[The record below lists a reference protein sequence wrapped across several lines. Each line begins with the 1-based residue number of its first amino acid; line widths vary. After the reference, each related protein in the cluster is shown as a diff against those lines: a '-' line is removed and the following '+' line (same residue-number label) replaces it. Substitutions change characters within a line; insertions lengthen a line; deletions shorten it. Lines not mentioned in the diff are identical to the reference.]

1 MTVPKFKTYS
11 LSNLYKSPSSSYR
24 PRLRSIKDIQAA
36 LEQERLKQEMEEY
49 QRQQQALAELQ
60 YLNYLQQQEEAKA
73 AQEERKNAGFFKR
86 TGQTLLDFGGHI
98 AGGVSRGIEGVVDY
112 LGGLTGLMSEEQIAH
127 DWTSKN
133 ILQPLESHIEHSYIY
148 DLSPTGQTI
157 IRGVA
162 EGVGQML
169 PAIAA
174 TYLTGGGSLAYMT
187 TFGLGAAGGATQE
200 ALQEGATKKQALTYG
215 ALSGLKE
222 IMIEKLFSAGGQKL
236 ANVTGLADNV
246 IAKLPGK
253 TLQTIANIAGEGLE
267 EVAADLVDPFL
278 KQWTYKKGEPRDP
291 YDLEEMGLSFVIGSL
306 TAAVFEGANVVIQK
320 GTNADIGEILT
331 EYDNINKMNQAKAED
346 GILTEADIEE
356 GERLK
361 GELAAALQRKLN
373 RMSFPKQVEIAS
385 KYGEHELFVDYHP
398 EQPDARIA
406 AKPFEP
412 SIEKEIGGVVQDL
425 QTGKITSKEG
435 EEIAIQATFD
445 VSQVDETTQQR
456 IAGISKFAQDVKAKY
471 KNAPNIVFDNSLDEN
486 TNGFYDPKNNVIRIN
501 PNAENSYQRLFQ
513 HELDHYFENT
523 KGGNEYREFVL
534 NALKEEGSYD
544 SEYAK
549 IMETYASLL
558 EGKTETEKVSF
569 IEKEMSSRYSERL
582 FKDEASIKRLVEKKP
597 SLAKRIWEFIKD
609 LIARLKGESK
619 ELRTLRQAE
628 KLFAKALES
637 AETEVRT
644 EIDTEVK
651 YALAEKE
658 KAKQPE
664 TKEMAFKEKTRET
677 ALQVEGTE
685 VKSKQ
690 IQTLKKK
697 QLDEV
702 LKTNPMTDDYHV
714 GIRTLEDVKT
724 FGEVLND
731 KESFEWGDFSREQA
745 KEAFKKGKITVY
757 SSKDIKNGTFVST
770 SYQQALEYAGQN
782 KNKVNSKEVSIYD
795 VAWING
801 DEGIMAK
808 VDLEVDLDRNHSKT
822 INISANE
829 ETTTKKPETKEMAF
843 KETATQAI
851 EKYASKELMKQIED
865 KEFIYTVSPN
875 IETVDKAKKLVKD
888 VGIET
893 QLDEAISELDAMH
906 SATKQAEV
914 TIAKA
919 ALLVQKGNAVGL
931 NAKTADLI
939 ATMAATLNQLG
950 KTTQAA
956 SIIQK
961 LSPEGKFLTLQ
972 KLAGKFSQEIKT
984 KKRRYAHSKEFKII
998 KQERETKWLQKDI
1011 QVIKKQNITKLEVDI
1026 KLKPEFQESGIPSSV
1041 INNIVRLT
1049 PESQNYVDNL
1059 TSIFKEFV
1067 SDENKAGKYAEQYAE
1082 AVKND
1087 LQELKNRYDNDPVL
1101 IPVHM
1106 QEELSKA
1113 KSKEAIEAVSKKIEQ
1128 SLNMQKT
1135 GDFWDKMT
1143 QWRYISMLFNPK
1155 TWGRNYIGNVVMK
1168 NVVNLKN
1175 FVARAFEPIIV
1186 KDKSKR
1192 TRTFKKP
1199 SEKLLL
1205 FLEEHTGKH
1214 FQDIESKFQEMKPG
1228 KRVYASKSLEAVRK
1242 VTYWALETGDTIFVQ
1257 DRYMREFAEWA
1268 TAKGLTATDLQNNP
1282 KLMEQGSDYAMKQAL
1297 EATFKD
1303 SCRLIEI
1310 INRERARSRLADFTI
1325 SAVMPFTKT
1334 PINIARRGLEYS
1346 PLSIIKG
1353 MRDYKKVKSGEITVS
1368 EWVNTMSKG
1377 LTGSAILFLGMFLA
1391 STGLVKG
1398 GADENKKAASYEKAL
1413 GMQPFSIEIAGK
1425 SYTLD
1430 WVQPTAIPFFTGVEI
1445 YRALS
1450 QKDQADYWGMIG
1462 AYTTA
1467 LDPLTEMSFLQ
1478 GINRA
1483 LSSYDDNKIAGFAV
1497 ASMQSFLAQFFP
1509 TLGSQI
1515 AKAIDD
1521 TRRTTG
1527 TTGKGYS
1534 RKVKQSINYFK
1545 SKIPYYAQHLQP
1557 YVNVWGEEEV
1567 DTNWINRIMENF
1579 AYPFWVSEIEKTP
1592 VDEEIL
1598 RLYTAYGNTEV
1609 LPSIPNYYYTKNGV
1623 RIDMTEEEYTEFKKK
1638 VGKFSYEQLQAIIS
1652 SNFYQELDD
1661 ENKEKIIK
1669 KTYEY
1674 AREFAKGE
1682 RVFYAYQALGN
1693 MSHNLTLYL
1702 STISSI
1708 EGEKDDQGDT
1718 IYNSKKQKVIAYIEA
1733 QKLSK
1738 AQKYILYAHA
1748 GYKIPVS
1755 AWDTVKDYIN
1765 SLTTLSPEQKREY
1778 WEYLIR

>member
-36 LEQERLKQEMEEY
+36 VEQERLKQEMEEY

-60 YLNYLQQQEEAKA
+60 YLNYLKQQEEAKA

-86 TGQTLLDFGGHI
+86 TGQTLLDVGGHI

-133 ILQPLESHIEHSYIY
+133 ILQPLESQIEHSYIY

-157 IRGVA
+157 TRGVA

-187 TFGLGAAGGATQE
+187 TFGLSAAGGATQE
-200 ALQEGATKKQALTYG
+200 ALQEGTTKKQALAYG

-222 IMIEKLFSAGGQKL
+222 VMIEKLFSAGGQKL

-278 KQWTYKKGEPRDP
+278 KQWTYKKGEPREP

-346 GILTEADIEE
+346 GILTEADIKES
-356 GERLK
+356 ERLK

-373 RMSFPKQVEIAS
+373 KMSFPKQVEIVG

-435 EEIAIQATFD
+435 EEIAIQASFD

-471 KNAPNIVFDNSLDEN
+471 KNAPDIVFDNSLDEN

-513 HELDHYFENT
+513 HELNHYFENT

-651 YALAEKE
+651 YALAEEE
-658 KAKQPE
+658 KAKQ
-664 TKEMAFKEKTRET
+664 
-677 ALQVEGTE
+677 
-685 VKSKQ
+685 
-690 IQTLKKK
+690 
-697 QLDEV
+697 
-702 LKTNPMTDDYHV
+702 
-714 GIRTLEDVKT
+714 
-724 FGEVLND
+724 
-731 KESFEWGDFSREQA
+731 
-745 KEAFKKGKITVY
+745 
-757 SSKDIKNGTFVST
+757 
-770 SYQQALEYAGQN
+770 
-782 KNKVNSKEVSIYD
+782 
-795 VAWING
+795 
-801 DEGIMAK
+801 
-808 VDLEVDLDRNHSKT
+808 
-822 INISANE
+822 
-829 ETTTKKPETKEMAF
+829 PETKEMAF

-875 IETVDKAKKLVKD
+875 IETVDKAKNLVKD

-998 KQERETKWLQKDI
+998 KRERETKWLQKDI

-1175 FVARAFEPIIV
+1175 FVARAFEPIII

-1228 KRVYASKSLEAVRK
+1228 KRVYASKPLEAVRK
-1242 VTYWALETGDTIFVQ
+1242 ATYWALETGDTIFVR

-1310 INRERARSRLADFTI
+1310 INRERARSRLADFAI

-1346 PLSIIKG
+1346 PLSIIKA

-1398 GADENKKAASYEKAL
+1398 GADENKKADSYEKAL

-1567 DTNWINRIMENF
+1567 DTSWINRIMENF

-1609 LPSIPNYYYTKNGV
+1609 LPSIPNYYYTKDGV

-1718 IYNSKKQKVIAYIEA
+1718 IYNSKKQKVTAYIEA

-1755 AWDTVKDYIN
+1755 AWDTVKDYVN

>member
-73 AQEERKNAGFFKR
+73 AQEERKNADFFKR
-86 TGQTLLDFGGHI
+86 TGQTLLDVGGHI

-200 ALQEGATKKQALTYG
+200 ALQEGATKKQALAYG

-278 KQWTYKKGEPRDP
+278 KQWTYKKGEPREP

-356 GERLK
+356 GEGLK

-471 KNAPNIVFDNSLDEN
+471 KNAPDIVFDNSLDEN

-513 HELDHYFENT
+513 HELNHYFENT

-644 EIDTEVK
+644 EIDTEAI

-658 KAKQPE
+658 KAKQ
-664 TKEMAFKEKTRET
+664 
-677 ALQVEGTE
+677 
-685 VKSKQ
+685 
-690 IQTLKKK
+690 
-697 QLDEV
+697 
-702 LKTNPMTDDYHV
+702 
-714 GIRTLEDVKT
+714 
-724 FGEVLND
+724 
-731 KESFEWGDFSREQA
+731 
-745 KEAFKKGKITVY
+745 
-757 SSKDIKNGTFVST
+757 
-770 SYQQALEYAGQN
+770 
-782 KNKVNSKEVSIYD
+782 
-795 VAWING
+795 
-801 DEGIMAK
+801 
-808 VDLEVDLDRNHSKT
+808 
-822 INISANE
+822 
-829 ETTTKKPETKEMAF
+829 PETKEMAF

-893 QLDEAISELDAMH
+893 QLDEAISELEAMH

-914 TIAKA
+914 AIAKA

-998 KQERETKWLQKDI
+998 KRERETKWLRKDI

-1026 KLKPEFQESGIPSSV
+1026 KLKPEFQESGIPSRF

-1113 KSKEAIEAVSKKIEQ
+1113 KSKEAIEEISKKIEQ

-1168 NVVNLKN
+1168 NVVNFKN
-1175 FVARAFEPIIV
+1175 FVARALEPIII

-1228 KRVYASKSLEAVRK
+1228 KRVYASKPLEAVRK

-1310 INRERARSRLADFTI
+1310 INRERARSRLADFAI

-1368 EWVNTMSKG
+1368 EWVNTTSKG

-1430 WVQPTAIPFFTGVEI
+1430 WVEPAAIPFFTGVEI

-1450 QKDQADYWGMIG
+1450 QKGQADYWGMIG

-1592 VDEEIL
+1592 VDKEIL

-1609 LPSIPNYYYTKNGV
+1609 LPSIPNYYYTKDGV

-1682 RVFYAYQALGN
+1682 RVFYAYQALRN
-1693 MSHNLTLYL
+1693 KSHNLTLYL

>member
-36 LEQERLKQEMEEY
+36 VEQERLKQEMEEY

-60 YLNYLQQQEEAKA
+60 YLNYLKQQEEAKA

-86 TGQTLLDFGGHI
+86 TGQTLLDVGGHI

-157 IRGVA
+157 TRGVA

-187 TFGLGAAGGATQE
+187 TFGLSAAGGATQE
-200 ALQEGATKKQALTYG
+200 ALQEGTTKKQALAYG

-222 IMIEKLFSAGGQKL
+222 VMIEKLFSAGGQKL

-278 KQWTYKKGEPRDP
+278 KQWTYKKGEPREP

-346 GILTEADIEE
+346 GILTEADIKES
-356 GERLK
+356 ERLK

-373 RMSFPKQVEIAS
+373 KMSFPKQVEIVG

-435 EEIAIQATFD
+435 EEIAIQASFD

-471 KNAPNIVFDNSLDEN
+471 KNAPDIVFDNSLDEN

-513 HELDHYFENT
+513 HELNHYFENT

-651 YALAEKE
+651 YALAEEE
-658 KAKQPE
+658 KAKQ
-664 TKEMAFKEKTRET
+664 
-677 ALQVEGTE
+677 
-685 VKSKQ
+685 
-690 IQTLKKK
+690 
-697 QLDEV
+697 
-702 LKTNPMTDDYHV
+702 
-714 GIRTLEDVKT
+714 
-724 FGEVLND
+724 
-731 KESFEWGDFSREQA
+731 
-745 KEAFKKGKITVY
+745 
-757 SSKDIKNGTFVST
+757 
-770 SYQQALEYAGQN
+770 
-782 KNKVNSKEVSIYD
+782 
-795 VAWING
+795 
-801 DEGIMAK
+801 
-808 VDLEVDLDRNHSKT
+808 
-822 INISANE
+822 
-829 ETTTKKPETKEMAF
+829 PETKEMAF

-875 IETVDKAKKLVKD
+875 IETVDKAKNLVKD

-998 KQERETKWLQKDI
+998 KRERETKWLQKDI

-1175 FVARAFEPIIV
+1175 FVARAFEPIII

-1228 KRVYASKSLEAVRK
+1228 KRVYASKPLEAVRK
-1242 VTYWALETGDTIFVQ
+1242 ATYWALETGDTIFVR

-1310 INRERARSRLADFTI
+1310 INRERARSRLADFAI

-1346 PLSIIKG
+1346 PLSIIKA

-1398 GADENKKAASYEKAL
+1398 GADENKKADSYEKAL

-1567 DTNWINRIMENF
+1567 DTSWINRIMENF

-1609 LPSIPNYYYTKNGV
+1609 LPSIPNYYYTKDGV

-1718 IYNSKKQKVIAYIEA
+1718 IYNSKKQKVTAYIEA

-1755 AWDTVKDYIN
+1755 AWDTVKDYVN

>member
-60 YLNYLQQQEEAKA
+60 YLNYLKQQEEAKA

-86 TGQTLLDFGGHI
+86 TGQTLLDVGGHI
-98 AGGVSRGIEGVVDY
+98 VGGVSRGIEGVVDY

-133 ILQPLESHIEHSYIY
+133 ILQPLESQIEHSYIY

-157 IRGVA
+157 TRGVA

-187 TFGLGAAGGATQE
+187 TFGLSAAGGATQE
-200 ALQEGATKKQALTYG
+200 ALQEGATKKQALAYG
-215 ALSGLKE
+215 TLSGLKE
-222 IMIEKLFSAGGQKL
+222 VMIEKLFSAGGQKL
-236 ANVTGLADNV
+236 ANVTGLTDNV

-278 KQWTYKKGEPRDP
+278 KQWTYKKGEPREP
-291 YDLEEMGLSFVIGSL
+291 YDLEEMGLSFAIGSL

-412 SIEKEIGGVVQDL
+412 SIEKEIGDVVQDL

-435 EEIAIQATFD
+435 EEIAIQASFD

-471 KNAPNIVFDNSLDEN
+471 KNAPDIVFDNSLDEN

-513 HELDHYFENT
+513 HELNHYFENT

-664 TKEMAFKEKTRET
+664 TKEMAFKE
-677 ALQVEGTE
+677 
-685 VKSKQ
+685 
-690 IQTLKKK
+690 
-697 QLDEV
+697 
-702 LKTNPMTDDYHV
+702 
-714 GIRTLEDVKT
+714 
-724 FGEVLND
+724 
-731 KESFEWGDFSREQA
+731 
-745 KEAFKKGKITVY
+745 
-757 SSKDIKNGTFVST
+757 
-770 SYQQALEYAGQN
+770 
-782 KNKVNSKEVSIYD
+782 
-795 VAWING
+795 
-801 DEGIMAK
+801 
-808 VDLEVDLDRNHSKT
+808 
-822 INISANE
+822 
-829 ETTTKKPETKEMAF
+829 
-843 KETATQAI
+843 TATQAI

-875 IETVDKAKKLVKD
+875 IETVDKAKNLVKD

-998 KQERETKWLQKDI
+998 KRERETKWLQKDI

-1026 KLKPEFQESGIPSSV
+1026 KLKPEFQESGIPSRF

-1113 KSKEAIEAVSKKIEQ
+1113 KSKEAIEEISKKIEQ
-1128 SLNMQKT
+1128 SLNTQKT

-1175 FVARAFEPIIV
+1175 FVARVFEPIII

-1228 KRVYASKSLEAVRK
+1228 KRVYASKPLEAVRK
-1242 VTYWALETGDTIFVQ
+1242 ATYWALETGDTIFVR

-1310 INRERARSRLADFTI
+1310 INRERARSRLADFAI

-1346 PLSIIKG
+1346 PLSIIKA

-1398 GADENKKAASYEKAL
+1398 GADENKKADSYEKAL

-1430 WVQPTAIPFFTGVEI
+1430 WIQPTAIPFFTGVEI

-1567 DTNWINRIMENF
+1567 DTSWINRIMENF

-1609 LPSIPNYYYTKNGV
+1609 LPSIPNYYYTKDGV

-1718 IYNSKKQKVIAYIEA
+1718 IYNSKKQKVTAYIEA

-1755 AWDTVKDYIN
+1755 AWDTVKDYVN

>member
-60 YLNYLQQQEEAKA
+60 YLNYLKQQEEARA

-86 TGQTLLDFGGHI
+86 TGQTLLDVGGHI

-174 TYLTGGGSLAYMT
+174 TYLTGGGSLAYMA

-200 ALQEGATKKQALTYG
+200 ALQEGATKKQALAYG

-278 KQWTYKKGEPRDP
+278 KQWTYKKGEPREP

-346 GILTEADIEE
+346 GILTEADIKE

-412 SIEKEIGGVVQDL
+412 SIEKEIGSVVQDL

-456 IAGISKFAQDVKAKY
+456 IAGISKFAQAVKAKY
-471 KNAPNIVFDNSLDEN
+471 KNAPDIVFDNSLDEN

-501 PNAENSYQRLFQ
+501 PNAENSYQRIFQ

-651 YALAEKE
+651 YALAEEE
-658 KAKQPE
+658 KAKQ
-664 TKEMAFKEKTRET
+664 
-677 ALQVEGTE
+677 
-685 VKSKQ
+685 
-690 IQTLKKK
+690 
-697 QLDEV
+697 
-702 LKTNPMTDDYHV
+702 
-714 GIRTLEDVKT
+714 
-724 FGEVLND
+724 
-731 KESFEWGDFSREQA
+731 
-745 KEAFKKGKITVY
+745 
-757 SSKDIKNGTFVST
+757 
-770 SYQQALEYAGQN
+770 
-782 KNKVNSKEVSIYD
+782 
-795 VAWING
+795 
-801 DEGIMAK
+801 
-808 VDLEVDLDRNHSKT
+808 
-822 INISANE
+822 
-829 ETTTKKPETKEMAF
+829 PETKEMAF

-893 QLDEAISELDAMH
+893 QLDEAISELNAMH

-998 KQERETKWLQKDI
+998 KQERETKWLRKDI

-1026 KLKPEFQESGIPSSV
+1026 KLKPEFQESGIPSRF

-1101 IPVHM
+1101 IPIHM

-1135 GDFWDKMT
+1135 GDFWDKIT

-1175 FVARAFEPIIV
+1175 FVARAFEPIII

-1228 KRVYASKSLEAVRK
+1228 KRVYASKPLEAVRK
-1242 VTYWALETGDTIFVQ
+1242 VTYWALETGDTIFVR

-1310 INRERARSRLADFTI
+1310 INRERARSRLADFAI

-1346 PLSIIKG
+1346 PLSIIKA

-1450 QKDQADYWGMIG
+1450 QKDQADYWGIIG

-1609 LPSIPNYYYTKNGV
+1609 LPSIPNYYYTKDGV

-1638 VGKFSYEQLQAIIS
+1638 VGKFSYEQLQAIFS

-1682 RVFYAYQALGN
+1682 RVFYAYQALRN
-1693 MSHNLTLYL
+1693 KSHNLTLYL

-1718 IYNSKKQKVIAYIEA
+1718 IYNSKKQKVTAYIEA

-1755 AWDTVKDYIN
+1755 AWDTVKDYVN

>member
-60 YLNYLQQQEEAKA
+60 YLNYLKQQEEAKA

-86 TGQTLLDFGGHI
+86 TGQTLLDVGGHI

-133 ILQPLESHIEHSYIY
+133 ILQPLESQIEHSYIY

-157 IRGVA
+157 TRGVA

-187 TFGLGAAGGATQE
+187 TFGLSAAGGATQE
-200 ALQEGATKKQALTYG
+200 ALQEGTTKKQALAYG

-222 IMIEKLFSAGGQKL
+222 VMIEKLFSAGGQKL
-236 ANVTGLADNV
+236 ANVTGLTDNV

-278 KQWTYKKGEPRDP
+278 KQWTYKKGEPREP

-346 GILTEADIEE
+346 GILTEADIKES
-356 GERLK
+356 ERLK

-373 RMSFPKQVEIAS
+373 KMSFPKQVEIVG

-435 EEIAIQATFD
+435 EEIAIQASFD

-471 KNAPNIVFDNSLDEN
+471 KNAPDIVFDNSLDEN

-513 HELDHYFENT
+513 HELNHYFENT

-651 YALAEKE
+651 YALAEEE
-658 KAKQPE
+658 KAKQ
-664 TKEMAFKEKTRET
+664 
-677 ALQVEGTE
+677 
-685 VKSKQ
+685 
-690 IQTLKKK
+690 
-697 QLDEV
+697 
-702 LKTNPMTDDYHV
+702 
-714 GIRTLEDVKT
+714 
-724 FGEVLND
+724 
-731 KESFEWGDFSREQA
+731 
-745 KEAFKKGKITVY
+745 
-757 SSKDIKNGTFVST
+757 
-770 SYQQALEYAGQN
+770 
-782 KNKVNSKEVSIYD
+782 
-795 VAWING
+795 
-801 DEGIMAK
+801 
-808 VDLEVDLDRNHSKT
+808 
-822 INISANE
+822 
-829 ETTTKKPETKEMAF
+829 PETKEMAF

-875 IETVDKAKKLVKD
+875 IETVDKAKNLVKD

-1175 FVARAFEPIIV
+1175 FVARAFEPIII

-1228 KRVYASKSLEAVRK
+1228 KRVYASKPLEAVRK
-1242 VTYWALETGDTIFVQ
+1242 ATYWALETGDTIFVR

-1310 INRERARSRLADFTI
+1310 INRERARSRLADFAI

-1346 PLSIIKG
+1346 PLSIIKA

-1398 GADENKKAASYEKAL
+1398 GADENKKADSYEKAL

-1567 DTNWINRIMENF
+1567 DTSWINRIMENF

-1609 LPSIPNYYYTKNGV
+1609 LPSIPNYYYTKDGV

-1718 IYNSKKQKVIAYIEA
+1718 IYNSKKQKVTAYIEA

-1755 AWDTVKDYIN
+1755 AWDTVKDYVN

>member
-73 AQEERKNAGFFKR
+73 AQEERKNADFFKR
-86 TGQTLLDFGGHI
+86 TGHTLLDVGGHI
-98 AGGVSRGIEGVVDY
+98 AGGISRGIEGVVDY

-200 ALQEGATKKQALTYG
+200 ALQEGATKKQALAYG

-278 KQWTYKKGEPRDP
+278 KQWTYKKGEPREP

-306 TAAVFEGANVVIQK
+306 TAAVFEGANVIIQK

-471 KNAPNIVFDNSLDEN
+471 KNAPDIVFDNSLDEN

-513 HELDHYFENT
+513 HELNHYFENT

-697 QLDEV
+697 QLDEI

-745 KEAFKKGKITVY
+745 KEAFKKGTITVY

-808 VDLEVDLDRNHSKT
+808 VDLDINHSKT

-998 KQERETKWLQKDI
+998 KQERETKWLRKDI

-1026 KLKPEFQESGIPSSV
+1026 KLKPEFQESGIPSRF

-1087 LQELKNRYDNDPVL
+1087 LQELKNRYDNEPVL

-1155 TWGRNYIGNVVMK
+1155 TWGRNYFGNVIMK
-1168 NVVNLKN
+1168 IVVNLKN
-1175 FVARAFEPIIV
+1175 FVARALEPIII

-1228 KRVYASKSLEAVRK
+1228 KRIYASKSLEAVRK
-1242 VTYWALETGDTIFVQ
+1242 ATYWALETGDTIFVQ

-1310 INRERARSRLADFTI
+1310 INRERARSRLADFAI

-1353 MRDYKKVKSGEITVS
+1353 MKDYKKVKSGEITVS

-1430 WVQPTAIPFFTGVEI
+1430 WVEPAAIPFFTGVEI

-1567 DTNWINRIMENF
+1567 DTSWINRTMENF

-1609 LPSIPNYYYTKNGV
+1609 LPSIPNYYYTKDGV

-1638 VGKFSYEQLQAIIS
+1638 VGKFSYEQLQAIFS

-1682 RVFYAYQALGN
+1682 RVFYAYQALRN
-1693 MSHNLTLYL
+1693 KSHNLTLYL

-1718 IYNSKKQKVIAYIEA
+1718 IYNSKKQKVTAYIEA

-1755 AWDTVKDYIN
+1755 AWDTVKDYVN

>member
-73 AQEERKNAGFFKR
+73 AQEERKNADFFKR
-86 TGQTLLDFGGHI
+86 TGQTLLDVGGHI

-133 ILQPLESHIEHSYIY
+133 ILQPLESQIEYSYIY

-200 ALQEGATKKQALTYG
+200 ALQEGATKKQALAYG

-278 KQWTYKKGEPRDP
+278 KQWTYKKGEPREP
-291 YDLEEMGLSFVIGSL
+291 YDLEEMGLSFAIGSL

-471 KNAPNIVFDNSLDEN
+471 KNAPDIVFDNSLDEN

-501 PNAENSYQRLFQ
+501 PNAKNSYQRLFQ

-664 TKEMAFKEKTRET
+664 TKEMAFKE
-677 ALQVEGTE
+677 
-685 VKSKQ
+685 
-690 IQTLKKK
+690 
-697 QLDEV
+697 
-702 LKTNPMTDDYHV
+702 
-714 GIRTLEDVKT
+714 
-724 FGEVLND
+724 
-731 KESFEWGDFSREQA
+731 
-745 KEAFKKGKITVY
+745 
-757 SSKDIKNGTFVST
+757 
-770 SYQQALEYAGQN
+770 
-782 KNKVNSKEVSIYD
+782 
-795 VAWING
+795 
-801 DEGIMAK
+801 
-808 VDLEVDLDRNHSKT
+808 
-822 INISANE
+822 
-829 ETTTKKPETKEMAF
+829 
-843 KETATQAI
+843 TATQAI

-998 KQERETKWLQKDI
+998 KRERETKWLQKDI

-1026 KLKPEFQESGIPSSV
+1026 KLKPEFQESGIPSRF

-1113 KSKEAIEAVSKKIEQ
+1113 KSKEAIEAISKKIEQ
-1128 SLNMQKT
+1128 SLNTQKT

-1175 FVARAFEPIIV
+1175 FVARALEPIIV

-1228 KRVYASKSLEAVRK
+1228 KRVYASKPLEAVRK
-1242 VTYWALETGDTIFVQ
+1242 VTYWALETGDTIFVR

-1310 INRERARSRLADFTI
+1310 INRERARSRLADFAI

-1718 IYNSKKQKVIAYIEA
+1718 IYNSKKQKVTAYIEA

-1755 AWDTVKDYIN
+1755 AWDTVKDYVN

>member
-36 LEQERLKQEMEEY
+36 VEQERLKQEMEEY

-60 YLNYLQQQEEAKA
+60 YLNYLKQQEEAKA

-86 TGQTLLDFGGHI
+86 TGQTLLDVGGHI

-157 IRGVA
+157 TRGVA

-187 TFGLGAAGGATQE
+187 TFGLSAAGGATQE
-200 ALQEGATKKQALTYG
+200 ALQEDATKKQALAYG

-222 IMIEKLFSAGGQKL
+222 VMIEKLFSAGGQKL

-278 KQWTYKKGEPRDP
+278 KQWTYKKGEPREP

-346 GILTEADIEE
+346 GILTEADIKES
-356 GERLK
+356 ERLK

-373 RMSFPKQVEIAS
+373 KMSFPKQVEIVG

-435 EEIAIQATFD
+435 EEIAIQASFD

-471 KNAPNIVFDNSLDEN
+471 KNAPDIVFDNSLDEN

-513 HELDHYFENT
+513 HELNHYFENT

-651 YALAEKE
+651 YALAEEE
-658 KAKQPE
+658 KAKQ
-664 TKEMAFKEKTRET
+664 
-677 ALQVEGTE
+677 
-685 VKSKQ
+685 
-690 IQTLKKK
+690 
-697 QLDEV
+697 
-702 LKTNPMTDDYHV
+702 
-714 GIRTLEDVKT
+714 
-724 FGEVLND
+724 
-731 KESFEWGDFSREQA
+731 
-745 KEAFKKGKITVY
+745 
-757 SSKDIKNGTFVST
+757 
-770 SYQQALEYAGQN
+770 
-782 KNKVNSKEVSIYD
+782 
-795 VAWING
+795 
-801 DEGIMAK
+801 
-808 VDLEVDLDRNHSKT
+808 
-822 INISANE
+822 
-829 ETTTKKPETKEMAF
+829 PETKEMAF

-875 IETVDKAKKLVKD
+875 IETVDKAKNLVKD

-1175 FVARAFEPIIV
+1175 FVARAFEPIII

-1228 KRVYASKSLEAVRK
+1228 KRVYASKPLEAVRK
-1242 VTYWALETGDTIFVQ
+1242 ATYWALETGDTIFVR

-1310 INRERARSRLADFTI
+1310 INRERARSRLADFAI

-1346 PLSIIKG
+1346 PLSIIKA

-1398 GADENKKAASYEKAL
+1398 GADENKKADSYEKAL

-1567 DTNWINRIMENF
+1567 DTSWINRIMENF

-1609 LPSIPNYYYTKNGV
+1609 LPSIPNYYYTKDGV

-1718 IYNSKKQKVIAYIEA
+1718 IYNSKKQKVTAYIEA

-1755 AWDTVKDYIN
+1755 AWDTVKDYVN

>member
-60 YLNYLQQQEEAKA
+60 YLNYLKQQEEAKA

-86 TGQTLLDFGGHI
+86 TGQTLLDVGGHI

-157 IRGVA
+157 TRGVA

-187 TFGLGAAGGATQE
+187 TFGLSAAGGATQE
-200 ALQEGATKKQALTYG
+200 ALQEDATKKQALAYG

-222 IMIEKLFSAGGQKL
+222 VMIEKLFSAGGQKL

-278 KQWTYKKGEPRDP
+278 KQWTYKKGEPREP

-346 GILTEADIEE
+346 GILTEADIKES
-356 GERLK
+356 ERLK

-373 RMSFPKQVEIAS
+373 KMSFPKQVEIVG

-435 EEIAIQATFD
+435 EEIAIQASFD

-471 KNAPNIVFDNSLDEN
+471 KNAPDIVFDNSLDEN

-513 HELDHYFENT
+513 HELNHYFENT

-664 TKEMAFKEKTRET
+664 TKEMAFKE
-677 ALQVEGTE
+677 
-685 VKSKQ
+685 
-690 IQTLKKK
+690 
-697 QLDEV
+697 
-702 LKTNPMTDDYHV
+702 
-714 GIRTLEDVKT
+714 
-724 FGEVLND
+724 
-731 KESFEWGDFSREQA
+731 
-745 KEAFKKGKITVY
+745 
-757 SSKDIKNGTFVST
+757 
-770 SYQQALEYAGQN
+770 
-782 KNKVNSKEVSIYD
+782 
-795 VAWING
+795 
-801 DEGIMAK
+801 
-808 VDLEVDLDRNHSKT
+808 
-822 INISANE
+822 
-829 ETTTKKPETKEMAF
+829 
-843 KETATQAI
+843 TATQAI

-875 IETVDKAKKLVKD
+875 IETVDKAKNLVKD

-998 KQERETKWLQKDI
+998 KRERETKWLQKDI

-1175 FVARAFEPIIV
+1175 FVARAFEPIII

-1228 KRVYASKSLEAVRK
+1228 KRVYASKPLEAVRK
-1242 VTYWALETGDTIFVQ
+1242 ATYWALETGDTIFVR

-1310 INRERARSRLADFTI
+1310 INRERARSRLADFAI

-1346 PLSIIKG
+1346 PLSIIKA

-1398 GADENKKAASYEKAL
+1398 GADENKKADSYEKAL

-1567 DTNWINRIMENF
+1567 DTSWINRIMENF

-1609 LPSIPNYYYTKNGV
+1609 LPSIPNYYYTKDGV

-1718 IYNSKKQKVIAYIEA
+1718 IYNSKKQKVTAYIEA

-1755 AWDTVKDYIN
+1755 AWDTVKDYVN

>member
-86 TGQTLLDFGGHI
+86 TGHTLLDVGGHI
-98 AGGVSRGIEGVVDY
+98 VGGFSRGIEGVVDY

-133 ILQPLESHIEHSYIY
+133 ILQPLESQIEHSYIY

-174 TYLTGGGSLAYMT
+174 TYLTGGGSLVYMT
-187 TFGLGAAGGATQE
+187 TFGLSAAGSATQE
-200 ALQEGATKKQALTYG
+200 ALQEDATKKQALAYG
-215 ALSGLKE
+215 TLSGLKE
-222 IMIEKLFSAGGQKL
+222 VMIEKLFSAGGQKL
-236 ANVTGLADNV
+236 ANVTGLTDNI

-278 KQWTYKKGEPRDP
+278 KQWTYKKGEPREP
-291 YDLEEMGLSFVIGSL
+291 YDLEEMGLSFAIGSL
-306 TAAVFEGANVVIQK
+306 TAAVFESANVVIQK

-471 KNAPNIVFDNSLDEN
+471 KNAPDIVFDNSLDEN

-501 PNAENSYQRLFQ
+501 PNAENSYQRLLQ
-513 HELDHYFENT
+513 HELNHYFENT

-651 YALAEKE
+651 YALED
-658 KAKQPE
+658 
-664 TKEMAFKEKTRET
+664 
-677 ALQVEGTE
+677 GTE

-745 KEAFKKGKITVY
+745 KEAFKKGTITVY

-808 VDLEVDLDRNHSKT
+808 VDLDRNHSKT
-822 INISANE
+822 INKAKNIDGTKPIISDISKFRFSLKEKA
-829 ETTTKKPETKEMAF
+829 KQPETKEMAF

-998 KQERETKWLQKDI
+998 KRERETKWLQKDI

-1026 KLKPEFQESGIPSSV
+1026 KLKPEFQESGIPSRF

-1113 KSKEAIEAVSKKIEQ
+1113 KSKEAIEAISKKIEQ
-1128 SLNMQKT
+1128 SLNTQKT

-1168 NVVNLKN
+1168 NVVNFKN
-1175 FVARAFEPIIV
+1175 FVARALEPIIV

-1228 KRVYASKSLEAVRK
+1228 KRVYASKPLEAVRK
-1242 VTYWALETGDTIFVQ
+1242 VTYWALETGDTIFVR

-1310 INRERARSRLADFTI
+1310 INRERARSRLADFAI

-1346 PLSIIKG
+1346 PLSIIKA

-1718 IYNSKKQKVIAYIEA
+1718 IYNSKKQKVTAYIEA

-1755 AWDTVKDYIN
+1755 AWDTVKDYVN

>member
-60 YLNYLQQQEEAKA
+60 YLNYLKQQEEAKA

-86 TGQTLLDFGGHI
+86 TGQTLLDVGGHI

-133 ILQPLESHIEHSYIY
+133 ILQPLESQIEHSYIY

-157 IRGVA
+157 TRGVA

-187 TFGLGAAGGATQE
+187 TFGLSAAGGATQE
-200 ALQEGATKKQALTYG
+200 ALQEDATKKQALAYG

-222 IMIEKLFSAGGQKL
+222 VMIEKLFSAGGQKL

-278 KQWTYKKGEPRDP
+278 KQWTYKKGEPREP

-346 GILTEADIEE
+346 GILTEADIKES
-356 GERLK
+356 ERLK

-373 RMSFPKQVEIAS
+373 KMSFPKQVEIVG

-435 EEIAIQATFD
+435 EEIAIQASFD

-471 KNAPNIVFDNSLDEN
+471 KNAPDIVFDNSLDEN

-513 HELDHYFENT
+513 HELNHYFENT

-651 YALAEKE
+651 YALAEEE
-658 KAKQPE
+658 KAKQ
-664 TKEMAFKEKTRET
+664 
-677 ALQVEGTE
+677 
-685 VKSKQ
+685 
-690 IQTLKKK
+690 
-697 QLDEV
+697 
-702 LKTNPMTDDYHV
+702 
-714 GIRTLEDVKT
+714 
-724 FGEVLND
+724 
-731 KESFEWGDFSREQA
+731 
-745 KEAFKKGKITVY
+745 
-757 SSKDIKNGTFVST
+757 
-770 SYQQALEYAGQN
+770 
-782 KNKVNSKEVSIYD
+782 
-795 VAWING
+795 
-801 DEGIMAK
+801 
-808 VDLEVDLDRNHSKT
+808 
-822 INISANE
+822 
-829 ETTTKKPETKEMAF
+829 PETKEMAF

-875 IETVDKAKKLVKD
+875 IETVDKAKNLVKD

-1175 FVARAFEPIIV
+1175 FVARAFEPIII

-1228 KRVYASKSLEAVRK
+1228 KRVYASKPLEAVRK
-1242 VTYWALETGDTIFVQ
+1242 ATYWALETGDTIFVR

-1310 INRERARSRLADFTI
+1310 INRERARSRLADFAI

-1346 PLSIIKG
+1346 PLSIIKA

-1398 GADENKKAASYEKAL
+1398 GADENKKADSYEKAL

-1567 DTNWINRIMENF
+1567 DTSWINRIMENF

-1609 LPSIPNYYYTKNGV
+1609 LPSIPNYYYTKDGV

-1718 IYNSKKQKVIAYIEA
+1718 IYNSKKQKVTAYIEA

-1755 AWDTVKDYIN
+1755 AWDTVKDYVN

>member
-36 LEQERLKQEMEEY
+36 VEQERLKQEMEEY

-60 YLNYLQQQEEAKA
+60 YLNYLKQQEEAKA

-86 TGQTLLDFGGHI
+86 TGQTLLDVGGHI

-157 IRGVA
+157 TRGVA

-187 TFGLGAAGGATQE
+187 TFGLSAAGGATQE
-200 ALQEGATKKQALTYG
+200 ALQEDATKKQALAYG

-222 IMIEKLFSAGGQKL
+222 VMIEKLFSAGGQKL
-236 ANVTGLADNV
+236 ANVTGLTDNI

-278 KQWTYKKGEPRDP
+278 KQWTYKKGEPREP

-346 GILTEADIEE
+346 GILTEADIKES
-356 GERLK
+356 ERLK

-373 RMSFPKQVEIAS
+373 KMSFPKQVEIVG

-435 EEIAIQATFD
+435 EEIAIQASFD

-471 KNAPNIVFDNSLDEN
+471 KNAPDIVFDNSLDEN

-513 HELDHYFENT
+513 HELNHYFENT

-651 YALAEKE
+651 YALAEEE
-658 KAKQPE
+658 KAKQ
-664 TKEMAFKEKTRET
+664 
-677 ALQVEGTE
+677 
-685 VKSKQ
+685 
-690 IQTLKKK
+690 
-697 QLDEV
+697 
-702 LKTNPMTDDYHV
+702 
-714 GIRTLEDVKT
+714 
-724 FGEVLND
+724 
-731 KESFEWGDFSREQA
+731 
-745 KEAFKKGKITVY
+745 
-757 SSKDIKNGTFVST
+757 
-770 SYQQALEYAGQN
+770 
-782 KNKVNSKEVSIYD
+782 
-795 VAWING
+795 
-801 DEGIMAK
+801 
-808 VDLEVDLDRNHSKT
+808 
-822 INISANE
+822 
-829 ETTTKKPETKEMAF
+829 PETKEMAF

-875 IETVDKAKKLVKD
+875 IETVDKAKNLVKD

-998 KQERETKWLQKDI
+998 KRERETKWLQKDI

-1175 FVARAFEPIIV
+1175 FVARAFEPIII

-1228 KRVYASKSLEAVRK
+1228 KRVYASKPLEAVRK
-1242 VTYWALETGDTIFVQ
+1242 ATYWALETGDTIFVR

-1310 INRERARSRLADFTI
+1310 INRERARSRLADFAI

-1346 PLSIIKG
+1346 PLSIIKA

-1398 GADENKKAASYEKAL
+1398 GADENKKADSYEKAL

-1567 DTNWINRIMENF
+1567 DTSWINRIMENF

-1609 LPSIPNYYYTKNGV
+1609 LPSIPNYYYTKDGV

-1718 IYNSKKQKVIAYIEA
+1718 IYNSKKQKVTAYIEA

-1755 AWDTVKDYIN
+1755 AWDTVKDYVN

>member
-60 YLNYLQQQEEAKA
+60 YLNYLKQQEEAKA
-73 AQEERKNAGFFKR
+73 AQEERKNADFFKR
-86 TGQTLLDFGGHI
+86 TGHTLLDVGGHI
-98 AGGVSRGIEGVVDY
+98 AGGISRGIEGVVDY

-133 ILQPLESHIEHSYIY
+133 ILQPLESQIEYSYIY

-187 TFGLGAAGGATQE
+187 TFGLSAAGGATQE
-200 ALQEGATKKQALTYG
+200 ALQEGATKKQALAYG

-222 IMIEKLFSAGGQKL
+222 VMIEKLFSAGGQKL
-236 ANVTGLADNV
+236 ANVTGLTDNV

-278 KQWTYKKGEPRDP
+278 KQWTYKKGEPREP
-291 YDLEEMGLSFVIGSL
+291 YDLEEMGLSFAIGSL
-306 TAAVFEGANVVIQK
+306 TAAVFESANVVIQK

-471 KNAPNIVFDNSLDEN
+471 KNAPDIVFDNSLDEN

-501 PNAENSYQRLFQ
+501 PNAKNSYQRLFQ

-664 TKEMAFKEKTRET
+664 TKEMAFKE
-677 ALQVEGTE
+677 
-685 VKSKQ
+685 
-690 IQTLKKK
+690 
-697 QLDEV
+697 
-702 LKTNPMTDDYHV
+702 
-714 GIRTLEDVKT
+714 
-724 FGEVLND
+724 
-731 KESFEWGDFSREQA
+731 
-745 KEAFKKGKITVY
+745 
-757 SSKDIKNGTFVST
+757 
-770 SYQQALEYAGQN
+770 
-782 KNKVNSKEVSIYD
+782 
-795 VAWING
+795 
-801 DEGIMAK
+801 
-808 VDLEVDLDRNHSKT
+808 
-822 INISANE
+822 
-829 ETTTKKPETKEMAF
+829 
-843 KETATQAI
+843 TATQAI

-893 QLDEAISELDAMH
+893 QLDEAISELEAMH

-998 KQERETKWLQKDI
+998 KRERETKWLQKDI

-1026 KLKPEFQESGIPSSV
+1026 KLKPEFQESGIPSRF

-1113 KSKEAIEAVSKKIEQ
+1113 KSKEAIEAISKKIEQ
-1128 SLNMQKT
+1128 SLNTQKT

-1168 NVVNLKN
+1168 NVVNFKN
-1175 FVARAFEPIIV
+1175 FVARALEPIIV

-1228 KRVYASKSLEAVRK
+1228 KRVYASKPLEAVRK
-1242 VTYWALETGDTIFVQ
+1242 VTYWALETGDTIFVR

-1310 INRERARSRLADFTI
+1310 INRERARSRLADFAI

-1346 PLSIIKG
+1346 PLSIIKA

-1430 WVQPTAIPFFTGVEI
+1430 WIQPTAIPFFTGVEI

-1718 IYNSKKQKVIAYIEA
+1718 IYNSKKQKVTAYIEA

-1755 AWDTVKDYIN
+1755 AWDTVKDYVN

>member
-200 ALQEGATKKQALTYG
+200 ALQEGAAKKQALAYG

-471 KNAPNIVFDNSLDEN
+471 KNAPDIVFDNSLDEN

-658 KAKQPE
+658 KAKQ
-664 TKEMAFKEKTRET
+664 
-677 ALQVEGTE
+677 
-685 VKSKQ
+685 
-690 IQTLKKK
+690 
-697 QLDEV
+697 
-702 LKTNPMTDDYHV
+702 
-714 GIRTLEDVKT
+714 
-724 FGEVLND
+724 
-731 KESFEWGDFSREQA
+731 
-745 KEAFKKGKITVY
+745 
-757 SSKDIKNGTFVST
+757 
-770 SYQQALEYAGQN
+770 
-782 KNKVNSKEVSIYD
+782 
-795 VAWING
+795 
-801 DEGIMAK
+801 
-808 VDLEVDLDRNHSKT
+808 
-822 INISANE
+822 
-829 ETTTKKPETKEMAF
+829 PETKEMAF

>member
-86 TGQTLLDFGGHI
+86 TGQTLLDVGGHI

-133 ILQPLESHIEHSYIY
+133 ILQPLESQIEHSYIY

-157 IRGVA
+157 TRGVA

-187 TFGLGAAGGATQE
+187 TFGLSAAGGATQE
-200 ALQEGATKKQALTYG
+200 ALQEGATKKQALAYG

-222 IMIEKLFSAGGQKL
+222 VMIEKLFSAGGQKL

-278 KQWTYKKGEPRDP
+278 KQWTYKKGEPREP
-291 YDLEEMGLSFVIGSL
+291 YDLEEMGLSFAIGSL

-471 KNAPNIVFDNSLDEN
+471 KNAPDIVFDNSLDEN

-513 HELDHYFENT
+513 HELNHYFENT

-658 KAKQPE
+658 KAKQ
-664 TKEMAFKEKTRET
+664 
-677 ALQVEGTE
+677 
-685 VKSKQ
+685 
-690 IQTLKKK
+690 
-697 QLDEV
+697 
-702 LKTNPMTDDYHV
+702 
-714 GIRTLEDVKT
+714 
-724 FGEVLND
+724 
-731 KESFEWGDFSREQA
+731 
-745 KEAFKKGKITVY
+745 
-757 SSKDIKNGTFVST
+757 
-770 SYQQALEYAGQN
+770 
-782 KNKVNSKEVSIYD
+782 
-795 VAWING
+795 
-801 DEGIMAK
+801 
-808 VDLEVDLDRNHSKT
+808 
-822 INISANE
+822 
-829 ETTTKKPETKEMAF
+829 PETKEMAF

-1026 KLKPEFQESGIPSSV
+1026 KLKPEFQESGIPSRF

-1128 SLNMQKT
+1128 SLNTQKT

-1168 NVVNLKN
+1168 NVVNFKN
-1175 FVARAFEPIIV
+1175 FVARALEPIIV

-1228 KRVYASKSLEAVRK
+1228 KRVYASKPLEAVRK
-1242 VTYWALETGDTIFVQ
+1242 VTYWALETGDTIFVR

-1310 INRERARSRLADFTI
+1310 INRERARSRLADFAI

-1346 PLSIIKG
+1346 PLSIIKA

-1398 GADENKKAASYEKAL
+1398 GADENKKADSYEKAL

-1567 DTNWINRIMENF
+1567 DTSWINRIMENF

-1609 LPSIPNYYYTKNGV
+1609 LPSIPNYYYTKDGV

-1718 IYNSKKQKVIAYIEA
+1718 IYNSKKQKVTAYIEA

-1755 AWDTVKDYIN
+1755 AWDTVKDYVN

>member
-1 MTVPKFKTYS
+1 MTVPKFKIYS

-60 YLNYLQQQEEAKA
+60 YLNYLKQQEEAKA
-73 AQEERKNAGFFKR
+73 AQEERKNADFFKR
-86 TGQTLLDFGGHI
+86 TGHTLLDVGGHI
-98 AGGVSRGIEGVVDY
+98 AGGISRGIEGVVDY

-200 ALQEGATKKQALTYG
+200 ALQEGATKKQALAYG

-425 QTGKITSKEG
+425 QTGKITLKEG

-456 IAGISKFAQDVKAKY
+456 IAGISKFAQAVKAKY
-471 KNAPNIVFDNSLDEN
+471 KNAPDIVFDNSLDEN

-513 HELDHYFENT
+513 HELNHYFENT

-644 EIDTEVK
+644 EIDTEVT

-697 QLDEV
+697 QLEEV

-714 GIRTLEDVKT
+714 GIRTLEDIKT

-731 KESFEWGDFSREQA
+731 EESFEWGDFSREQA
-745 KEAFKKGKITVY
+745 KEAFKKGTITVY

-770 SYQQALEYAGQN
+770 SYRQALEYAGQN

-808 VDLEVDLDRNHSKT
+808 VDLDINHSKT

-893 QLDEAISELDAMH
+893 QLDEAISELEAMH

-914 TIAKA
+914 AIAKA

-998 KQERETKWLQKDI
+998 KRERETKWLQKDI

-1026 KLKPEFQESGIPSSV
+1026 KLKPEFQESGIPSRF

-1113 KSKEAIEAVSKKIEQ
+1113 KSKEAIEEISKKIEQ

-1168 NVVNLKN
+1168 NVVNFKN
-1175 FVARAFEPIIV
+1175 FVARALEPIII

-1228 KRVYASKSLEAVRK
+1228 KRVYASKPLEAVRK
-1242 VTYWALETGDTIFVQ
+1242 VTYWALETGDTIFVR

-1310 INRERARSRLADFTI
+1310 INRERARSRLADFAI

-1346 PLSIIKG
+1346 PLSIIKA
-1353 MRDYKKVKSGEITVS
+1353 MRDYKKVKSGEITAS

-1592 VDEEIL
+1592 VDKEIL

-1638 VGKFSYEQLQAIIS
+1638 VGKFSYEQLQAIFS

>member
-60 YLNYLQQQEEAKA
+60 YLNYLKQQEEAKA

-86 TGQTLLDFGGHI
+86 TGQTLLDVGGHI
-98 AGGVSRGIEGVVDY
+98 VGGVSRGIEGVVDY

-133 ILQPLESHIEHSYIY
+133 ILQPLESQIEHSYIY

-187 TFGLGAAGGATQE
+187 TFGLSAAGGATQE
-200 ALQEGATKKQALTYG
+200 ALQEGATKKQALAYG

-222 IMIEKLFSAGGQKL
+222 VMIEKLFSAGGQKL

-278 KQWTYKKGEPRDP
+278 KQWTYKKGEPREP
-291 YDLEEMGLSFVIGSL
+291 YDLEEMGLSFAIGSL

-471 KNAPNIVFDNSLDEN
+471 KNAPDIVFDNSLDEN

-513 HELDHYFENT
+513 HELNHYFENT

-658 KAKQPE
+658 KAKQ
-664 TKEMAFKEKTRET
+664 
-677 ALQVEGTE
+677 
-685 VKSKQ
+685 
-690 IQTLKKK
+690 
-697 QLDEV
+697 
-702 LKTNPMTDDYHV
+702 
-714 GIRTLEDVKT
+714 
-724 FGEVLND
+724 
-731 KESFEWGDFSREQA
+731 
-745 KEAFKKGKITVY
+745 
-757 SSKDIKNGTFVST
+757 
-770 SYQQALEYAGQN
+770 
-782 KNKVNSKEVSIYD
+782 
-795 VAWING
+795 
-801 DEGIMAK
+801 
-808 VDLEVDLDRNHSKT
+808 
-822 INISANE
+822 
-829 ETTTKKPETKEMAF
+829 PETKEMAF

-1026 KLKPEFQESGIPSSV
+1026 KLKPEFQESGIPSRF

-1113 KSKEAIEAVSKKIEQ
+1113 KSKEAIEEISKKIEQ
-1128 SLNMQKT
+1128 SLNTQKT

-1168 NVVNLKN
+1168 NVVNFKN
-1175 FVARAFEPIIV
+1175 FVARALEPIIV

-1228 KRVYASKSLEAVRK
+1228 KRVYASKPLEAMRK
-1242 VTYWALETGDTIFVQ
+1242 VTYWALETGDTIFVR

-1310 INRERARSRLADFTI
+1310 INRERARSRLADFVI

-1346 PLSIIKG
+1346 PLSIIKA

-1398 GADENKKAASYEKAL
+1398 GADENKKADSYEKAL

-1567 DTNWINRIMENF
+1567 DTSWINRIMENF

-1609 LPSIPNYYYTKNGV
+1609 LPSIPNYYYTKDGV

-1718 IYNSKKQKVIAYIEA
+1718 IYNSKKQKVTAYIEA

-1755 AWDTVKDYIN
+1755 AWDTVKDYVN

>member
-36 LEQERLKQEMEEY
+36 VEQERLKQEMEEY

-60 YLNYLQQQEEAKA
+60 YLNYLKQQEEAKA

-86 TGQTLLDFGGHI
+86 TGQTLLDVGGHI

-157 IRGVA
+157 TRGVA

-187 TFGLGAAGGATQE
+187 TFGLSAAGGATQE
-200 ALQEGATKKQALTYG
+200 ALQEDATKKQALAYG

-222 IMIEKLFSAGGQKL
+222 VMIEKLFSAGGQKL

-278 KQWTYKKGEPRDP
+278 KQWTYKKGEPREP

-346 GILTEADIEE
+346 GILTEADIKES
-356 GERLK
+356 ERLK

-373 RMSFPKQVEIAS
+373 KMSFPKQVEIVG

-435 EEIAIQATFD
+435 EEIAIQASFD

-471 KNAPNIVFDNSLDEN
+471 KNAPDIVFDNSLDEN

-513 HELDHYFENT
+513 HELNHYFENT

-651 YALAEKE
+651 YALAEEE
-658 KAKQPE
+658 KAKQ
-664 TKEMAFKEKTRET
+664 
-677 ALQVEGTE
+677 
-685 VKSKQ
+685 
-690 IQTLKKK
+690 
-697 QLDEV
+697 
-702 LKTNPMTDDYHV
+702 
-714 GIRTLEDVKT
+714 
-724 FGEVLND
+724 
-731 KESFEWGDFSREQA
+731 
-745 KEAFKKGKITVY
+745 
-757 SSKDIKNGTFVST
+757 
-770 SYQQALEYAGQN
+770 
-782 KNKVNSKEVSIYD
+782 
-795 VAWING
+795 
-801 DEGIMAK
+801 
-808 VDLEVDLDRNHSKT
+808 
-822 INISANE
+822 
-829 ETTTKKPETKEMAF
+829 PETKEMAF

-875 IETVDKAKKLVKD
+875 IETVDKAKNLVKD

-998 KQERETKWLQKDI
+998 KRERETKWLQKDI

-1175 FVARAFEPIIV
+1175 FVARAFEPIII

-1228 KRVYASKSLEAVRK
+1228 KRVYASKPLEAVRK
-1242 VTYWALETGDTIFVQ
+1242 ATYWALETGDTIFVR

-1310 INRERARSRLADFTI
+1310 INRERARSRLADFAI

-1346 PLSIIKG
+1346 PLSIIKA

-1398 GADENKKAASYEKAL
+1398 GADENKKADSYEKAL

-1567 DTNWINRIMENF
+1567 DTSWINRIMENF

-1609 LPSIPNYYYTKNGV
+1609 LPSIPNYYYTKDGV

-1718 IYNSKKQKVIAYIEA
+1718 IYNSKKQKVTAYIEA

-1755 AWDTVKDYIN
+1755 AWDTVKDYVN